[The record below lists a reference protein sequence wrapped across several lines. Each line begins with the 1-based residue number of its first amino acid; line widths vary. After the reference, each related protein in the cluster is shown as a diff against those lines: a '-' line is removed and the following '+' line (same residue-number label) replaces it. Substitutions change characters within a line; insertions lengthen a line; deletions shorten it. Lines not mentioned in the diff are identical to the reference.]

1 MDSSPAESHVSIH
14 PDVSPR
20 LIVIFGS
27 LGPSFCLSGVEPS
40 KHELGAHVPFEYLH
54 SSLSL
59 SLSLVGLYISYQVK
73 MKCMRT
79 NLVSSG
85 IKYDNHLII

>member
-14 PDVSPR
+14 PGVSPR

-59 SLSLVGLYISYQVK
+59 SLVGLYISYHVK
-73 MKCMRT
+73 MKYMRT